1 MRPSVRCW
9 KVEVLLILLM
19 LLSCASFRSPF
30 LQSPRRQSTCIEAL
44 RPLSKQAVDKLV
56 PYVATPEQLA
66 WYSGRDATEVYEQA
80 LETTMVA
87 FIGAWGS
94 YFASFFIGSPLAV
107 VTGTAFA
114 ANGLIKPFVSAY
126 QRAVAVR
133 GDEEMDPMSPV
144 VEEMVR
150 TQNVAALFAGTV
162 ESCVLVD
169 RRGSPI
175 RRVARRAGK
184 RNGGDLR
191 YDEED
196 DGSVWAGP
204 REGRENEGQRLLV
217 TVVDEAARR
226 LSLEAVPFEDQLR
239 NLAPGQLCQT
249 IVFSPVESGFQE
261 LYSTTD
267 VYVEAV
273 DAWIGPYPYLDRSE
287 FKHFLDFLDS
297 QRDLREKEGYTTKSK
312 RAVPLNIRSRSSS
325 SGGGFIGEDKP
336 RRRVRDE
343 ENDNEAT
350 PQRRRRRRPLLKY
363 IYK

>member
-1 MRPSVRCW
+1 M
-9 KVEVLLILLM
+9 EVLLILLM
-19 LLSCASFRSPF
+19 FLSCASFQSPF
-30 LQSPRRQSTCIEAL
+30 LQPPRRQSTCIKAL

-66 WYSGRDATEVYEQA
+66 WYSGRDATEMYEQA

-107 VTGTAFA
+107 ITGTAFA

-133 GDEEMDPMSPV
+133 GDEEMDPTSPV

-150 TQNVAALFAGTV
+150 TQNAAALFSGTV
-162 ESCVLVD
+162 ESCVLLD

-175 RRVARRAGK
+175 RRARN

-196 DGSVWAGP
+196 YEGVWAGP

-226 LSLEAVPFEDQLR
+226 LSLEAVSFEDQLR
-239 NLAPGQLCQT
+239 DLAPGQLCQT
-249 IVFSPVESGFQE
+249 IVFSPVESSFQE

-267 VYVEAV
+267 VYVEAI

-287 FKHFLDFLDS
+287 FKNFLGFLNS
-297 QRDLREKEGYTTKSK
+297 QRDIREKEGYTKSK
-312 RAVPLNIRSRSSS
+312 RAAPLNIRSRSSS
-325 SGGGFIGEDKP
+325 SGGAFIGEKRP
-336 RRRVRDE
+336 RRRVRDQV
-343 ENDNEAT
+343 NDNEAT
-350 PQRRRRRRPLLKY
+350 PQRRRRRRP
-363 IYK
+363 